1 MSERR
6 ETRQVRSYTEDAN
19 LLDDIARAR
28 GVTIAVVIREMLDKV
43 YPGVRDSLPQKR
55 EEVLRLIERSRF
67 EGELD
72 PDGVT
77 SADRQSVELETA

>member
-1 MSERR
+1 MSERH
-6 ETRQVRSYTEDAN
+6 ETRQVRSYIEDAAV
-19 LLDDIARAR
+19 LDEIARVK

-55 EEVLRLIERSRF
+55 DEIERIVERSQLRGI
-67 EGELD
+67 ED

-77 SADRQSVELETA
+77 SANPLPVSA

>member
-6 ETRQVRSYTEDAN
+6 ETRQVRSYTDDIA
-19 LLDDIARAR
+19 LLDDIARAQ
-28 GVTIAVVIREMLDKV
+28 GVAIAVVIRDMLDKV

-55 EEVLRLIERSRF
+55 EEFLQLIEQSRL

-72 PDGVT
+72 PDRVT
-77 SADRQSVELETA
+77 STDRHLVRL

>member
-6 ETRQVRSYTEDAN
+6 ETRQVRSYTEDAT
-19 LLDDIARAR
+19 LLDDIARTK
-28 GVTIAVVIREMLDKV
+28 GVTIAVIIREMLDKV

-55 EEVLRLIERSRF
+55 EEMVQIIEQSRSRGI
-67 EGELD
+67 ED

-77 SADRQSVELETA
+77 SADRLPETA

>member
-6 ETRQVRSYTEDAN
+6 ETRQVRSYTEDAT
-19 LLDDIARAR
+19 LLDDIARTK
-28 GVTIAVVIREMLDKV
+28 GVTIAVIIREMLDKV

-55 EEVLRLIERSRF
+55 EEMVQIIEQSRSRGI
-67 EGELD
+67 ED

-77 SADRQSVELETA
+77 STDPLPVSA